1 MLINVLVAGVGF
13 EPTTFRLWAWW
24 ATGLLHPATKYMG
37 LLKIGGYLL
46 SHILRCSTIGAT
58 VLNGRVRDGIECFT
72 RAITTKFKKTHLW
85 NTLKILI
92 PSTRSYQAYRVIS
105 TSQLN
110 ALLRLHLWPIE
121 VVVFHYPQGRPCFE
135 GGFPLRCFQ
144 RLSCPN
150 LATQRCSWR
159 NNWYTRG
166 SFTPV
171 LSY

>member
-1 MLINVLVAGVGF
+1 MNLRPSGY
-13 EPTTFRLWAWW
+13 EPDELPGCSTPRQLSISVFL
-24 ATGLLHPATKYMG
+24 G

-72 RAITTKFKKTHLW
+72 RAITTKFKKTQQE

-110 ALLRLHLWPIE
+110 ALLRLHLRPIE
-121 VVVFHYPQGRPCFE
+121 VVVYHYPQGRPCFE
-135 GGFPLRCFQ
+135 GGFPLRCLQ
-144 RLSCPN
+144 RLSCPII
-150 LATQRCSWR
+150 ATLHCCWR
-159 NNWYTRG
+159 NNRSTSG
-166 SFTPV
+166 SFTPD